1 MLLRFFTSTFHTL
14 QTIHQFFYC
23 IVLQTSFCGL
33 ERHISLR
40 SWMQF
45 SCFINYHLSSVLQHI
60 TFPAPFSFQW
70 YFLLKTLHQSKK
82 HRNQVLQTRHDK
94 KTIVHSVIIHCDFG
108 ESSPRSL
115 YEGLPGLFSS
125 WQKSFIHIPIW
136 CKNTCR
142 LLEVRFLLYPVNQ
155 NLKSLKVFYCI

>member
-94 KTIVHSVIIHCDFG
+94 KTIVHSVIIHCYFG

-115 YEGLPGLFSS
+115 FEGLPGLFYGDGNHEYTFQYGAKTPADC
-125 WQKSFIHIPIW
+125 WR
-136 CKNTCR
+136 CD
-142 LLEVRFLLYPVNQ
+142 Y
-155 NLKSLKVFYCI
+155 YCIRLIKIWHL